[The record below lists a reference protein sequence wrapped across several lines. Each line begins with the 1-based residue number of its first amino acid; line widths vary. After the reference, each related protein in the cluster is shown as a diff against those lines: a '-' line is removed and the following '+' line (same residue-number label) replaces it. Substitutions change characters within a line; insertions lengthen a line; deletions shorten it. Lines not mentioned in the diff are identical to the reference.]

1 MRKILLMQ
9 SRRSKVRIV
18 RTALNLS
25 GKRTVSGLISEKLG
39 QHRRSNMQQCMEPLR
54 LKNREDDNIFIVVFL
69 F

>member
-25 GKRTVSGLISEKLG
+25 GKRTVSGLISEKLER
-39 QHRRSNMQQCMEPLR
+39 HRRSNMQQCMEPLR